1 MARAEAAIAGE
12 DDEWLASLRA
22 DRQNHCA
29 SFHSE
34 ALHFSFPDEQD
45 EQDEPDEQDEQ
56 RGTGPC
62 GSVAPASQ
70 LPLSRCRAALR

>member
-45 EQDEPDEQDEQ
+45 EPDEQ